1 MVSYQGLHTESK
13 M

>member
-1 MVSYQGLHTESK
+1 MVSYQGLDTESK